1 MRCFVLFATM
11 FALGDIAHAQSPP
24 PDNSPGFFSGEWSG
38 TGEHGSYCYLRL
50 NADGSGWVLSDGGS
64 GDWLGAGVPWRDRQ
78 QSLQVDTIIPA
89 RASVARRVIMDPP
102 PRGDTR

>member
-1 MRCFVLFATM
+1 MRAFILIA
-11 FALGDIAHAQSPP
+11 ALCALSGTAHSQSPP

-64 GDWLGAGVPWRDRQ
+64 GDWLGAGVRWRDGRGQ
-78 QSLQVDTIIPA
+78 
-89 RASVARRVIMDPP
+89 RA
-102 PRGDTR
+102 G